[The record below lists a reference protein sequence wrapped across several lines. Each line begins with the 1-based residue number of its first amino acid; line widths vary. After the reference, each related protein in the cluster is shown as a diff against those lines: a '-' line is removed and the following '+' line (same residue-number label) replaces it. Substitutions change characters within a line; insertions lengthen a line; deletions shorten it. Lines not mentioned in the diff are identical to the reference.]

1 MIDLVVDNT
10 SPDNVV
16 KLDTINLTDIAGPL
30 RGVIDEIESGEI
42 GDITHALLIMVNGIG
57 EPLVVGAGSDMD
69 RVRTLGMLEY
79 AKHRFVQSL
88 DDYDDE

>member
-1 MIDLVVDNT
+1 MIGLVVDNT

-16 KLDTINLTDIAGPL
+16 KLDTINLTDIAGTL

-42 GDITHALLIMVNGIG
+42 GDIDRVLLILVNNNG
-57 EPLVVGAGSDMD
+57 EPIIVGAGTDMD

-79 AKHRFVQSL
+79 AKHRFLQSL